1 MNEKFNFRN
10 SLRKIK
16 SLFNHGL
23 DDSVRIVITC
33 PYCTKK
39 LSIPETK
46 KELIVTCPTCH
57 KKFDYAHKK
66 ENEKQEPLTYENI
79 KPKQEIETNS
89 TVNKPS
95 GWIKRSAEKLYIQVG
110 VDFGTSNTKAAYTI
124 IGKNKEVIPVI
135 FNSKRN
141 NGYCYP
147 SVGAYTEQGQL
158 VFGHE
163 ASDILGEEEL
173 SSGLKRFKML
183 VAGKYDTRFSEE
195 QTLKNYKQYL
205 TRFNKAFYIKHPEA
219 LSAVFLSNVFKKIIE
234 SLNNSYPTNELDI
247 SYNVCLPIDQY
258 QESAL
263 LNPFQKILMVAHKL
277 SKMNLSNE
285 EAIDYAKEEL
295 KTIIYE
301 ITSSENRVFA
311 IPEAVAEISS
321 YIQSFGA
328 QNGLHVLLDFGSG
341 TTDISVINI
350 KNLRKANERWVWY
363 SATNIPHGMHS
374 LEKIIEQYNYG
385 CTSKEVE
392 YSLNNLREISDEEIE
407 AIKKDLNALWK
418 KTAQSG
424 WTEAYAHLK
433 DQSFWKP
440 ECVRVFISGGG
451 ANSPD
456 IKNIFSRS
464 GMNHYFSGWTYDHD
478 IEKIPVPDNYQD
490 NTKYPFHRLCLAY
503 GLTMPY
509 GVLRN
514 KYILPKDAPNDTP
527 PIMKII
533 KSDWEMYSS
542 DYWLMD
548 K

>member
-23 DDSVRIVITC
+23 DDSIRIVITC
-33 PYCTKK
+33 PSCAKQ
-39 LSIPETK
+39 LSIPETE
-46 KELIVTCPTCH
+46 KELIVTCPYCNM
-57 KKFDYAHKK
+57 KFDYAHKK
-66 ENEKQEPLTYENI
+66 EEEKKEPI
-79 KPKQEIETNS
+79 
-89 TVNKPS
+89 NKSS

-135 FNSKRN
+135 FNARRKY
-141 NGYCYP
+141 GYCYP
-147 SVGAYTEQGQL
+147 SVGAYAENGQL
-158 VFGHE
+158 VFGYE
-163 ASDILGEEEL
+163 ASDILDEEVL
-173 SSGLKRFKML
+173 SSGLRRFKML
-183 VAGKYDTRFSEE
+183 VAGKYDKRFSEE
-195 QTLKNYKQYL
+195 QTTKNYKQYL
-205 TRFNKAFYIKHPEA
+205 ARFNKAFYAKHPEVI
-219 LSAVFLSNVFKKIIE
+219 SAVFLSNVFKKIIE
-234 SLNNSYPTNELDI
+234 SLNHSYQSNELDI

-263 LNPFQKILMVAHKL
+263 LSPFQKILLVAHKL
-277 SKMNLSNE
+277 SSMNLNNE
-285 EAIDYAKEEL
+285 EAMDYAKEEL
-295 KTIIYE
+295 KVVIYD
-301 ITSSENRVFA
+301 ITSPENRVFA

-321 YIQSFGA
+321 YIQSFEA

-374 LEKIIEQYNYG
+374 LEKIIERYNPEY
-385 CTSKEVE
+385 TSQEVE
-392 YSLNNLREISDEEIE
+392 HSLNNLQDISDEEIE
-407 AIKKDLNALWK
+407 DIKKDLRALWK
-418 KTAQSG
+418 KTAQTG
-424 WTEAYAHLK
+424 WSEAYSLLK

-440 ECVRVFISGGG
+440 ECVKIFISGGG
-451 ANSPD
+451 ADSPD
-456 IKNIFSRS
+456 INNIFSRS
-464 GMNHYFSGWTYDHD
+464 GMNHFFSGWTYDHA
-478 IEKIPVPDNYQD
+478 IEKIPVPDNYQN

-503 GLTMPY
+503 GLTLPY
-509 GVLRN
+509 GILRN

-527 PIMKII
+527 PTMEII